1 MIFNLKYILFFV
13 LNITLV
19 EQIKTPEFMNKKES
33 VQTLYP
39 IIEINNYKFVNSNT
53 NLEDKSDDS
62 ANDDL
67 LS

>member
-1 MIFNLKYILFFV
+1 
-13 LNITLV
+13 
-19 EQIKTPEFMNKKES
+19 MNKKES

-53 NLEDKSDDS
+53 NLEDKSDSS
-62 ANDDL
+62 ASDDL